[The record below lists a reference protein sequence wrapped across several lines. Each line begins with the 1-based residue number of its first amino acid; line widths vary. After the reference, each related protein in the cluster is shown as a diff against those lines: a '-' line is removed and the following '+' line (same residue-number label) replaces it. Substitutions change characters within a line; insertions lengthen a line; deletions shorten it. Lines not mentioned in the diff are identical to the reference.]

1 MDLALSTLS
10 GYVLIVDDNRS
21 VSEPLADVLVEEG
34 YMAICLDNG
43 RDALNYLRTA
53 PSLPSLIL
61 LDLMMPI
68 MDGWTFRSTQLSDPK
83 LNPIP
88 IAVMTAGVE
97 FMYVDQ
103 VAHMDAVAFLAKPL
117 DVNRVLAIVDRY
129 CSADE
134 MNA

>member
-1 MDLALSTLS
+1 MDLALATLS

-43 RDALNYLRTA
+43 REALHYLRTA

-61 LDLMMPI
+61 LDLMMPV
-68 MDGWTFRSTQLSDPK
+68 MDGWTFRSTQLSDPR